1 MRSPFSMGILLLSP
15 TSKHSVQGFPWV
27 FSCKNLFPEWYLD
40 PIKET
45 FNKNT
50 DPRIESKFHIL
61 NKEHVENH
69 IHQPVSTMNIT
80 LKWVFRMVE
89 DIQTYLAC
97 SNFSSRA
104 AAFVF
109 NRSTWKQRKR
119 QKSMRLNIGHIL
131 SKLITS
137 DFPSSVCLMLS
148 CV

>member
-1 MRSPFSMGILLLSP
+1 MGSPFSRGILLLSP

-27 FSCKNLFPEWYLD
+27 FSCKNIFLEWYLD

-45 FNKNT
+45 FNNKNT
-50 DPRIESKFHIL
+50 DPRIKSKFHIL
-61 NKEHVENH
+61 NNEHVENH
-69 IHQPVSTMNIT
+69 ILQYQIT
-80 LKWVFRMVE
+80 LQKWLFRMVE
-89 DIQTYLAC
+89 DIRTYLAC

-104 AAFVF
+104 AAFAF

-131 SKLITS
+131 SILITS
-137 DFPSSVCLMLS
+137 DFQSSVCLMLS